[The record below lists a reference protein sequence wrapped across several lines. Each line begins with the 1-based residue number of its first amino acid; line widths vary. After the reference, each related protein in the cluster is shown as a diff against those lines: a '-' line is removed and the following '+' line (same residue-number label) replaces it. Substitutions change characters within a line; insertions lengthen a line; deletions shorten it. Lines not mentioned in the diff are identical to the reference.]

1 VAAARR
7 SLCGLYIA
15 SPGFTSNSN
24 AIESTFGQQPT
35 RIRSMNSSS
44 VDSEPGNAWCR
55 TRRYLEY
62 VRDWPENGNSP
73 YSPVFCLS
81 LLLAVGLIIE
91 ICR

>member
-1 VAAARR
+1 MAGR

-35 RIRSMNSSS
+35 WIRSMNPSS
-44 VDSEPGNAWCR
+44 VDSEPDNTLRR
-55 TRRYLEY
+55 TRQYLEY
-62 VRDWPENGNSP
+62 VRDWPANGNSP